1 VSAPDPQPRSPLL
14 RLLLGAALALALPL
28 LPGVR
33 DLDPL
38 ARRAASITVLTA
50 WCWITEA
57 LPLAVGALLPAI
69 LLPAAGV
76 ASARQIA
83 PWYFDDI
90 LFLFLGGFILSTA
103 LERTRLHERL
113 AWRAVAFFGSRP
125 RRLVLG
131 MMAATAALSL
141 FVNNTSATLVMLPVG
156 LALLARCEP
165 DERAQL
171 GAPLLLGIAYGATIG
186 GIATPIGTAPN
197 ILFLAMFQERFPEAP
212 VPGFGTW
219 MLAVL
224 PLSILFLLICW
235 QLLVRVAGR
244 PGAASS
250 PALTRYA
257 QEAARLPPRSA
268 EQNRVLIVFSLVV
281 LAWLTREPADL
292 GFARVPGWKEAL
304 PAPIAASV
312 SDATV
317 ALIGAVLLFVIPSA
331 GRGSRRLLVWD
342 DCRNLPW
349 GVLLLIGGG
358 LALAKSFEQSGL
370 SAAVAGG
377 LGGALDVLPMAAV
390 VLLVSASVTL
400 LTEIASNTATINV
413 LLPLLF
419 GAAVAAGLNPLLV
432 AIPAVL
438 SVSYGFALPVGTPP
452 NAIVFAT
459 GRVRMN
465 QMLRVGILLNLI
477 AILLVTLFTLFWTGP
492 RLGFDLR
499 TMPGWAAAEPA
510 GP

>member
-1 VSAPDPQPRSPLL
+1 MSAPDPQPRSPLL
-14 RLLLGAALALALPL
+14 RLLFGVVIAGAVQL

-33 DLDPL
+33 DLEAP
-38 ARRAASITVLTA
+38 ARRTASITVLTA

-57 LPLAVGALLPAI
+57 VPLAIGALLPAI

-76 ASARQIA
+76 VSARQIA

-113 AWRAVAFFGSRP
+113 AWRAVAIFGSHP

-131 MMAATAALSL
+131 LMVATASLSL
-141 FVNNTSATLVMLPVG
+141 FVNNTSSTLVMLPVG
-156 LALLARCEP
+156 LALLARCEAE
-165 DERAQL
+165 ERKQL
-171 GAPLLLGIAYGATIG
+171 GAPLLLGIAYAATIG

-197 ILFLAMFQERFPEAP
+197 IVFLGLFQERFPDAP

-224 PLSILFLLICW
+224 PLAAIFLVLCW
-235 QLLVRVAGR
+235 WVLVRVAGR
-244 PGAASS
+244 PGADSS
-250 PALTRYA
+250 PALARYA
-257 QEAARLPPRSA
+257 QEAARLPPRNA
-268 EQNRVLIVFSLVV
+268 EQNRVLAVFSLVV

-292 GFARVPGWKEAL
+292 GWFRVPGWKELL
-304 PAPIAASV
+304 PGNVAAAV

-317 ALIGAVLLFVIPSA
+317 ALCGAALLFLIPC
-331 GRGSRRLLVWD
+331 GNKNPRRLLVWE

-377 LGGALDVLPMAAV
+377 LAGTLDVLPIPV
-390 VLLVSASVTL
+390 IVLLVSAAVTL

-419 GAAVAAGLNPLLV
+419 GAAVAAGIHPLLV

-459 GRVRMN
+459 GHIRMG
-465 QMLRVGILLNLI
+465 QMLRVGLLLNLM
-477 AILLVTLFTLFWTGP
+477 AILLVSFFTLFWTGP
-492 RLGFDLR
+492 RLGFDLGS
-499 TMPGWAAAEPA
+499 MPDWAAPAPA

>member
-1 VSAPDPQPRSPLL
+1 MSAPDPQPRSPLL
-14 RLLLGAALALALPL
+14 RLLGGAAAAVAVQF

-33 DLDPL
+33 DLEPL
-38 ARRAASITVLTA
+38 ARRTASVTVFTA

-57 LPLAVGALLPAI
+57 VPLAVGALLPAI

-76 ASARQIA
+76 ATARQVA

-90 LFLFLGGFILSTA
+90 LFLFLGGFLLSIA

-113 AWRAVAFFGSRP
+113 AWRAVALFGSRP

-131 MMAATAALSL
+131 LMAATATLSL
-141 FVNNTSATLVMLPVG
+141 FVNNTSSTLVMLPVG
-156 LALLARCEP
+156 LALLSRCEEE
-165 DERAQL
+165 ERKQL
-171 GAPLLLGIAYGATIG
+171 GAPLLLGIAYAATIG

-197 ILFLAMFQERFPEAP
+197 ILFLGMFQERFPDAP

-224 PLSILFLLICW
+224 PLSIVFLLLCW

-250 PALTRYA
+250 PALARYA
-257 QEAARLPPRSA
+257 EEAARLPPRSS
-268 EQNRVLIVFSLVV
+268 EQNRVLAVFSLVV
-281 LAWLTREPADL
+281 AAWLTREPADL
-292 GFARVPGWKEAL
+292 GFVRLPGWKEAL
-304 PAPIAASV
+304 PDGIAAAV

-317 ALIGAVLLFVIPSA
+317 ALAGAVLLFILPC
-331 GRGSRRLLVWD
+331 GRQNPRRLLIWA

-358 LALAKSFEQSGL
+358 LALAKSFDQSGL

-377 LGGALDVLPMAAV
+377 LAGALDVLPLPLI

-419 GAAVAAGLNPLLV
+419 GAAVAAGLHPLLV

-459 GRVRMN
+459 GQIRMG
-465 QMLRVGILLNLI
+465 QMLRVGLLLNVL
-477 AILLVTLFTLFWTGP
+477 AILLVSFFTLFWTGP

-499 TMPGWAAAEPA
+499 SSPEWAAPGPA

>member
-1 VSAPDPQPRSPLL
+1 MSAPDPQPRSQLL
-14 RLLLGAALALALPL
+14 RLLIGGALALALPF

-33 DLDPL
+33 DLDPP
-38 ARRAASITVLTA
+38 ARRTASVTVFTA

-76 ASARQIA
+76 VSARQIA

-90 LFLFLGGFILSTA
+90 LFLFLGGFILSIA

-131 MMAATAALSL
+131 LMAATAILSM

-156 LALLARCEP
+156 LALLSRCEP
-165 DERAQL
+165 AERTQL
-171 GAPLLLGIAYGATIG
+171 QVPLLLGIAYASTIG

-197 ILFLAMFQERFPEAP
+197 ILFLGMFQERFPNAP

-224 PLSILFLLICW
+224 PLSAVFLLICW
-235 QLLVRVAGR
+235 QVLVRVAGK
-244 PGAASS
+244 PAGDSS
-250 PALTRYA
+250 PALASYA
-257 QEAARLPPRSA
+257 LEAARLPPRSS
-268 EQNRVLIVFSLVV
+268 EQNRVLAVFSFVV
-281 LAWLTREPADL
+281 IAWLTREPADL
-292 GFARVPGWKEAL
+292 GFVRVPGWKEAL
-304 PAPIAASV
+304 PIELATSI

-317 ALIGAVLLFVIPSA
+317 ALFGATLLFLIPC
-331 GRGSRRLLVWD
+331 GPKNSRRLLVWE
-342 DCRNLPW
+342 DCRGLPW

-377 LGGALDVLPMAAV
+377 LASALDVLPIPLI

-419 GAAVAAGLNPLLV
+419 GAAVAAGLHPLLV

-459 GRVRMN
+459 GQIRMT
-465 QMLRVGILLNLI
+465 QMLRVGLILNVL
-477 AILLVTLFTLFWTGP
+477 AILLVSLFTLFWTGP
-492 RLGFDLR
+492 RLGFDQR
-499 TMPGWAAAEPA
+499 AMPDWAAPAPA